1 MERFK
6 ADARICV
13 EAIQSAG
20 GYAALA
26 HPYQTKL
33 EDDALEALVRQLT
46 GYGLSAIECYYP
58 RHTPHQQAFYLQLAQ
73 RYGLHATG
81 GSDFH
86 GERVKPDIS
95 LAALELEI
103 SWLTGS
109 RP

>member
-1 MERFK
+1 MAAPAANSPSAAEP
-6 ADARICV
+6 DAA
-13 EAIQSAG
+13 EAVTQAVCDGLRLKSNIDQ
-20 GYAALA
+20 
-26 HPYQTKL
+26 
-33 EDDALEALVRQLT
+33 ALVRQLT